1 VTLSN
6 LTPSTTYYYRVKS
19 TDASNNTATSSEYDF
34 TTQSEQTMVSVISMT
49 TGQQGKKT
57 YAIATIT
64 VTSNGSPVTGAVVDI
79 TWSGSDSG
87 TDQDSTDSN
96 GEVVFQSGTTKDT
109 TWSFTITIDDIT
121 KSGYYWDT
129 GNSEITETINN

>member
-1 VTLSN
+1 V
-6 LTPSTTYYYRVKS
+6 
-19 TDASNNTATSSEYDF
+19 
-34 TTQSEQTMVSVISMT
+34 Q
-49 TGQQGKKT
+49 
-57 YAIATIT
+57 
-64 VTSNGSPVTGAVVDI
+64 GAVVDI
-79 TWSGSDSG
+79 TWTGSAPG

-129 GNSEITETINN
+129 GNSEITETIHN